1 MLKHLF
7 LFRQL
12 FRNTKQTW
20 WKPKEFF
27 LFMNFEKDPQL
38 NPYFVCAYI
47 DDQWARRQTFVK
59 KNKIELQ
66 PIFQRSLLQTNY
78 IFCSSMI
85 VLNFWPWNHPF
96 ISRSNLRVFN
106 SPDSRPSSHFFV
118 LLSAR
123 TPTSTRSRRTRPPS
137 GSRSFRR
144 GCAGLST
151 SGPSSLRPF
160 WLTEISDT
168 KDPILDTM
176 NTDPWY

>member
-1 MLKHLF
+1 

-12 FRNTKQTW
+12 FRNTKKTW

-38 NPYFVCAYI
+38 NPNFVCVYI

-66 PIFQRSLLQTNY
+66 PIFQRSLLQTNH

-85 VLNFWPWNHPF
+85 VLNFWPWTHPF
-96 ISRSNLRVFN
+96 IKQLQFASVQFPRFQTLLTF
-106 SPDSRPSSHFFV
+106 FFV

-168 KDPILDTM
+168 KDPKRVSM
-176 NTDPWY
+176 NTDSWY